1 MTGIN
6 GMIGILRMT
15 GMKSLKKKFKDFSR
29 TFKDIF
35 SIVERLQTET

>member
-6 GMIGILRMT
+6 GMTGILRMT
-15 GMKSLKKKFKDFSR
+15 GMKRLKKKFKDFSR

>member
-6 GMIGILRMT
+6 GMTGILRMT
-15 GMKSLKKKFKDFSR
+15 GMKRLKKKFSR